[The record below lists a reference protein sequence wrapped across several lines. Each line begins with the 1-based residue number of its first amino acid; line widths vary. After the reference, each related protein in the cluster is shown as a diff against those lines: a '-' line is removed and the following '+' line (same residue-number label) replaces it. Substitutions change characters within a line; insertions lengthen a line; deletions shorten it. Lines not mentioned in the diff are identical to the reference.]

1 MNGSEKMATRALKV
15 LWEEL
20 RNAKIYKDAPLV
32 REDTELKKRADEKI
46 EVLEWMID
54 RMMEEI

>member
-1 MNGSEKMATRALKV
+1 MNGSEKMAARALKV

-20 RNAKIYKDAPLV
+20 RNVKIYKDSPAV
-32 REDTELKKRADEKI
+32 QEDTELKKRADEKI